1 MSQQLPVS
9 VYAAVIIVTWIV
21 QDSQII
27 RKRLNKS

>member
-9 VYAAVIIVTWIV
+9 VYAAVITVTKIV

-27 RKRLNKS
+27 RKRLNKP